1 LKPYWEVLKTKIDFR
16 NKDSH
21 PTHEKIGTY
30 CKIKKERQELAY
42 FQVYKDFN
50 NNNPSAMKPVKVFII
65 DDEFQSRNFL
75 NKMIL
80 QYFPEISVVGQASTV
95 EDGVQGIKEYNPD
108 IVFLDI
114 QMKGETGFDLLNQLP
129 EINFALIFTT
139 AFDQYAVK
147 AFRFNAIDYLL
158 KPIVTDEL
166 IGAVNKVKQRIGH
179 TPSSSKEQVE
189 QLYQDIKN
197 PKKIHD
203 KIAVPTGEGFIVIPL
218 NEIVYCQ
225 ASSNYTEFHLTDKK
239 RILSSYTLKQYDEIL
254 TTQSFFRAHRSF
266 LINLTHVKMYRRG
279 DGGEIIMSNGDEIEL
294 SRTHKDEFL
303 HLLNLR

>member
-1 LKPYWEVLKTKIDFR
+1 M
-16 NKDSH
+16 
-21 PTHEKIGTY
+21 
-30 CKIKKERQELAY
+30 
-42 FQVYKDFN
+42 
-50 NNNPSAMKPVKVFII
+50 PSTKVFII
-65 DDEFQSRNFL
+65 DDEYQSRNFL

-95 EDGVQGIKEYNPD
+95 EEGVKGIKEYNPD

-166 IGAVNKVKQRIGH
+166 IEAVNKVKQR
-179 TPSSSKEQVE
+179 TNLTKSASKERVE
-189 QLYQDIKN
+189 QLYQDIKY

-203 KIAVPTGEGFIVIPL
+203 KIAIPTGEGFIIIPV
-218 NEIVYCQ
+218 NEIVYCH
-225 ASSNYTEFHLTDKK
+225 ANSNYTEFYLTDKK
-239 RILSSYTLKQYDEIL
+239 CILSSYTLKQYDEIL
-254 TTQSFFRAHRSF
+254 TAQSFFRVHRSY
-266 LINLTHVKMYRRG
+266 LINIAHVKKYRRG
-279 DGGEIIMSNGDEIEL
+279 DGGEIIMSNGHEIEL

-303 HLLNLR
+303 HLLNIK